1 MPCRLPGR
9 LSGLAALAVIGA
21 AVIGDTPVCI
31 RAGTHLPE
39 VHLADIR
46 LSAGNEPEIVID
58 FVEHGVVT
66 NQVLPD
72 QVGGTL
78 GISGLPPGTALSEV
92 GEQEAQAVGQQLFG
106 ELGGPRGVAGIFA
119 GVDIR
124 MPETIAPFAAL
135 EDMTTQLLTG
145 LDEMDGGVYAG
156 NSILSP
162 AGVLFYLTL
171 LAWSFGLDSVPMPGS
186 VDFNGAAFEDMFT
199 NAVDT
204 MYKDALAN
212 PVVSDNGDITV
223 VAASGEAAISSWVLG
238 NVKNPDL
245 AFFAP
250 RFFESLI
257 TGDSGGLFLPNGDVV
272 DVTGNPEDGWTLVSW
287 AGQAIPQNPGL
298 LTELVVDVRNLIA
311 PPQIAV
317 NNFFEAALTAN
328 TATVD
333 TALQAGL
340 QSVGAAIAQFPGSVV
355 TDTVD
360 ELANLVNDLAAGET
374 FGAAFGSTI
383 LGLTPQLA
391 AEVSGVLGSL

>member
-1 MPCRLPGR
+1 MLRRLPG
-9 LSGLAALAVIGA
+9 GLPCRAAIALISAGA
-21 AVIGDTPVCI
+21 IVFTVFTRPA
-31 RAGTHLPE
+31 AHLPG
-39 VHLADIR
+39 VYVPDIR
-46 LSAGNEPEIVID
+46 LSAGNEPDIVID

-92 GEQEAQAVGQQLFG
+92 GEQEAQAVGQQLFS

-135 EDMTTQLLTG
+135 EDMTTQMLTG
-145 LDEMDGGVYAG
+145 LDEMDGGIYAG
-156 NSILSP
+156 NSILTP

-204 MYKDALAN
+204 MYNDALAN

-223 VAASGEAAISSWVLG
+223 VAGSGEAAISSWVLG

-250 RFFESLI
+250 RFLESLI
-257 TGDSGGLFLPNGDVV
+257 TGDAGGLFLPNGDVV

-287 AGQAIPQNPGL
+287 ASQAIPQNPGL
-298 LTELVVDVRNLIA
+298 LTELVVDIRNLIA

-317 NNFFEAALTAN
+317 NNFVEATLTGDP
-328 TATVD
+328 ATMD
-333 TALQAGL
+333 SALQAGL
-340 QSVGAAIAQFPGSVV
+340 QSVGAAIGQFPGSVV

-374 FGAAFGSTI
+374 FSNAFESTI
-383 LGLTPQLA
+383 LGLTPQIA
-391 AEVSGVLGSL
+391 ADLSGVLASL